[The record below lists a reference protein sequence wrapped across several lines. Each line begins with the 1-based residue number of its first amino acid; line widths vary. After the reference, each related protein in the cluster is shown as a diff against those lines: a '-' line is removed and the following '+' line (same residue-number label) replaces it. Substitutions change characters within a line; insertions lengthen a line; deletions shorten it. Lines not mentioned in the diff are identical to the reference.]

1 MFRKK
6 TAGPAVDEKEA
17 PINAIS
23 PAAPVDAPRV
33 RRAYSLDDF
42 ELLATLGT
50 GTFGRVRLVQLKG
63 VGSFHALKILKKSE
77 ILRLQQLHHIK
88 CEVEILSRIQ
98 HPFIVNYLGHFQ
110 DERRLYLVL
119 EYVQGGE
126 LFSYLRRQGRFP
138 DHVACYYAAQLVTAL
153 AYLHAQHI
161 IYRDLKPE
169 NLLITS
175 EGYLKIT
182 DFGFAKIVEDK
193 TWTLCGTPEY
203 LAPEI
208 IQSKGHGKSVDW
220 WALGVLIYEMLAGY
234 PPFYDENPFG
244 IYQKILDGKVDFPKH
259 IDSKAKDLIK
269 KLLSQDRTK
278 RLGCL
283 RGGSEDVKKH
293 KYFGKVDWDAVLART
308 ETPPYLP
315 PVGGPGDHTH
325 FDEYPDSPVD
335 DAVILYGED
344 RAAFEVFDQ
353 F

>member
-6 TAGPAVDEKEA
+6 TTGPVADEKEA

-50 GTFGRVRLVQLKG
+50 GTFGRVRLVKLKG

-88 CEVEILSRIQ
+88 CE
-98 HPFIVNYLGHFQ
+98 
-110 DERRLYLVL
+110 
-119 EYVQGGE
+119 
-126 LFSYLRRQGRFP
+126 
-138 DHVACYYAAQLVTAL
+138 
-153 AYLHAQHI
+153 
-161 IYRDLKPE
+161 
-169 NLLITS
+169 
-175 EGYLKIT
+175 
-182 DFGFAKIVEDK
+182 
-193 TWTLCGTPEY
+193 
-203 LAPEI
+203 
-208 IQSKGHGKSVDW
+208 
-220 WALGVLIYEMLAGY
+220 
-234 PPFYDENPFG
+234 
-244 IYQKILDGKVDFPKH
+244 KILDGKVDFPKH
-259 IDSKAKDLIK
+259 IESKAKDLIK

-293 KYFGKVDWDAVLART
+293 KYFGKVDWDSVLARS

>member
-6 TAGPAVDEKEA
+6 TTGPVADEKEA

-50 GTFGRVRLVQLKG
+50 GTFGR
-63 VGSFHALKILKKSE
+63 
-77 ILRLQQLHHIK
+77 
-88 CEVEILSRIQ
+88 
-98 HPFIVNYLGHFQ
+98 
-110 DERRLYLVL
+110 
-119 EYVQGGE
+119 
-126 LFSYLRRQGRFP
+126 
-138 DHVACYYAAQLVTAL
+138 
-153 AYLHAQHI
+153 
-161 IYRDLKPE
+161 
-169 NLLITS
+169 
-175 EGYLKIT
+175 
-182 DFGFAKIVEDK
+182 
-193 TWTLCGTPEY
+193 
-203 LAPEI
+203 
-208 IQSKGHGKSVDW
+208 
-220 WALGVLIYEMLAGY
+220 
-234 PPFYDENPFG
+234 
-244 IYQKILDGKVDFPKH
+244 KILDGKVDFPKH
-259 IDSKAKDLIK
+259 IESKAKDLIK

-293 KYFGKVDWDAVLART
+293 KYFGKVDWDSVLARS

>member
-6 TAGPAVDEKEA
+6 TTGPVADEKEA

-50 GTFGRVRLVQLKG
+50 GTFGRVRLVKLKG

-119 EYVQGGE
+119 E
-126 LFSYLRRQGRFP
+126 
-138 DHVACYYAAQLVTAL
+138 
-153 AYLHAQHI
+153 
-161 IYRDLKPE
+161 DLKPE

-259 IDSKAKDLIK
+259 IESKAKDLIK

-293 KYFGKVDWDAVLART
+293 KYFGKVDWDSVLARS

>member
-6 TAGPAVDEKEA
+6 TTGPVADEKEA

-50 GTFGRVRLVQLKG
+50 GTFGRVRLVKLKG

-88 CEVEILSRIQ
+88 CE
-98 HPFIVNYLGHFQ
+98 
-110 DERRLYLVL
+110 
-119 EYVQGGE
+119 
-126 LFSYLRRQGRFP
+126 
-138 DHVACYYAAQLVTAL
+138 
-153 AYLHAQHI
+153 
-161 IYRDLKPE
+161 
-169 NLLITS
+169 
-175 EGYLKIT
+175 
-182 DFGFAKIVEDK
+182 
-193 TWTLCGTPEY
+193 
-203 LAPEI
+203 
-208 IQSKGHGKSVDW
+208 SKGHGKSVDW

-259 IDSKAKDLIK
+259 IESKAKDLIK

-293 KYFGKVDWDAVLART
+293 KYFGKVDWDSVLARS